1 LGEGEGEAAM
11 NLIWLFLVLA
21 LVGFVFAKVE
31 PLLVVPAMAPL
42 ALFKTHK
49 TPLFYFF
56 AALGW
61 LWQIYVVLAW
71 CTLALMLT
79 SMFSGRPTVE
89 HHWIYYVM
97 GFFGCL
103 APISFML
110 SFDRDRDREL
120 DPMREV
126 QQFLTL
132 TLTAAGFIGFAVM
145 PSLMLPWHWVLRF
158 APRG

>member
-1 LGEGEGEAAM
+1 MEVAGVPCRAAGARHFGE
-11 NLIWLFLVLA
+11 
-21 LVGFVFAKVE
+21 
-31 PLLVVPAMAPL
+31 
-42 ALFKTHK
+42 TQ
-49 TPLFYFF
+49 PLFYFF

-79 SMFSGRPTVE
+79 SRFSGRPTVE

-110 SFDRDRDREL
+110 SFDRHRGREL

-145 PSLMLPWHWVLRF
+145 PSLMLPWHWVQRF
-158 APRG
+158 APSG